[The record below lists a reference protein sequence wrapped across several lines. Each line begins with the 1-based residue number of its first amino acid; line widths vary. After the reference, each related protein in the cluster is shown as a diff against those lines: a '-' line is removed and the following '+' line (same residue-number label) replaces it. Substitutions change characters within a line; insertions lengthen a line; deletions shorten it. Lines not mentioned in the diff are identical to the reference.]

1 MVYADQN
8 KPDMAQAT
16 FEQFAQTYL
25 GDPSS
30 SHPGL
35 RGAPGT
41 DGGDFE
47 GALAGYR
54 KASSAGF

>member
-41 DGGDFE
+41 D
-47 GALAGYR
+47 AG
-54 KASSAGF
+54 